1 MTRFVCEI
9 LPPELAKSKLG
20 SRVSLLAFLSENHV
34 PQIGEHSG
42 ASLCSPTTTWVCP
55 TCGRW
60 YQTIRKRDEMPLFA
74 KRRCIEQHIEEGCRA
89 YTEQSAN
96 AKDHATDGA

>member
-1 MTRFVCEI
+1 MTTESTQEREW
-9 LPPELAKSKLG
+9 PPFA
-20 SRVSLLAFLSENHV
+20 
-34 PQIGEHSG
+34 

-55 TCGRW
+55 ACGRW
-60 YQTIRKRDEMPLFA
+60 YQTIRRRDELPISA

-96 AKDHATDGA
+96 KTDKPDGQSL